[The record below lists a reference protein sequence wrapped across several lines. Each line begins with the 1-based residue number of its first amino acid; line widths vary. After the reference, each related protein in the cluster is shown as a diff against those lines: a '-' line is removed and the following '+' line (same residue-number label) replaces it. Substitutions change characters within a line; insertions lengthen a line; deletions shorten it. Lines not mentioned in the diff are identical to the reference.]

1 VAPVCDPFGRLLFCS
16 FCSCSRDSDGSGFR
30 VDGNPVAA
38 PSKLAGAMVVVQILG
53 RLPESAI
60 CSGDDRQYSEV
71 EHTHPISLVCL
82 NY

>member
-1 VAPVCDPFGRLLFCS
+1 
-16 FCSCSRDSDGSGFR
+16 
-30 VDGNPVAA
+30 
-38 PSKLAGAMVVVQILG
+38 MVVVQIFG